1 MTVASAPDLAS
12 NGAVTITLSGIAAFG
27 HHGVFAHERV
37 DGQRFVVDLE
47 CSVHRPAAGDA
58 LATTVDYGALAQG
71 VADEITGAPVDLI
84 ETLAERIASRC
95 LADPM
100 IRRVLVRV
108 HKPQAPMPV
117 DVADV
122 CVTITRSKP

>member
-1 MTVASAPDLAS
+1 MSSESAPGPVS
-12 NGAVTITLSGIAAFG
+12 NSEVTITISGIAAFG
-27 HHGVFAHERV
+27 HHGVFAHERR

-47 CSVHRPAAGDA
+47 CLVRRQEAGDA